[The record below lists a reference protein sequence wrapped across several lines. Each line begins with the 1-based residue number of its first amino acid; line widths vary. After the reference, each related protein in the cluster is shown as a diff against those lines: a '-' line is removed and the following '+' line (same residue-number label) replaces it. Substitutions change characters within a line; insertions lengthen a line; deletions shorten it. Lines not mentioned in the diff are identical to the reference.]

1 VTAHA
6 PNPPRTRTMGK
17 IFKYSAAFPFP
28 LLLTCARLHQY
39 FLPYFETLL
48 YFVRAAQQV
57 GVASVLSL
65 CVSVAWTANVLG
77 RRAQSINLVAAVALL
92 VAPSGA
98 RLVNQSTE

>member
-1 VTAHA
+1 
-6 PNPPRTRTMGK
+6 MGK

-48 YFVRAAQQV
+48 YFVR
-57 GVASVLSL
+57 VLSL
-65 CVSVAWTANVLG
+65 CVSVTWTANVLG